1 MVKIL
6 SSKNYKEPS
15 QDYGDCIIFVEGKT
29 AIIFDCGS
37 KEHAERAIEI
47 LNKNNI
53 EKATVILSH
62 NDDDHFKGIPHLIT
76 EGRVD
81 KLFTILFFEYI
92 DEVLDTLGDGRRRE
106 GPTGRAISELY
117 DNISSL
123 IGTVTLKDVYKDEG
137 ELPAQV
143 EFIGPAFEYM
153 LQAAAKGIN
162 NSEGDTIDGETIKNA
177 ASVQIKLTFEN
188 NAILLTGDC
197 TPEAIPDTID
207 LKSLDYIQLP
217 HHGKPTL
224 ADEIF
229 KKVYPSNS
237 VSYIVSDNTG
247 NSNGGSTG
255 LNKRGKNVKNTK
267 NDGDIDLTNSSN
279 STYTGRILGK
289 WDIC

>member
-6 SSKNYKEPS
+6 SSKNYKESS
-15 QDYGDCIIFVEGKT
+15 QNYGDCIIFVEGKT

-81 KLFTILFFEYI
+81 KLFTILFFEYTK
-92 DEVLDTLGDGRRRE
+92 ELLDTLDDERRNE
-106 GPTGRAISELY
+106 GSIGRAIEDLY

-123 IGTVTLKDVYKDEG
+123 IGTVTLKDVYKDES
-137 ELPAQV
+137 ELPSQV
-143 EFIGPAFEYM
+143 EFVGPTLEYM

-162 NSEGDTIDGETIKNA
+162 NNESDIIDGETITNA
-177 ASVQIKLTFEN
+177 ASVQIKLTFDN
-188 NAILLTGDC
+188 KTILLTGDC
-197 TPEAIPDTID
+197 APEAIPDTID
-207 LKSLDYIQLP
+207 LKALDYIQLP
-217 HHGKPTL
+217 HHGKPSL

-229 KKVYPSNS
+229 ERVYPSNS
-237 VSYIVSDNTG
+237 VVYIVSDNTG